1 MKHDLISRIEKAMPE
16 LSKSQRAIGNYIIAN
31 YDKSA
36 YLTASK
42 LGAAVGVSES
52 TVVRFAIELG
62 YDGYPALQ
70 HALREL
76 IRTRLTSVQRM
87 EITNKRIGENSVL
100 STVLRSDM
108 DKIKET
114 LETVDPAA
122 FEGAVDT
129 LLGARTIYVMGV
141 RMTGS
146 LASFL
151 TFGLSMIFPNVK
163 QIQTS
168 SGGEIFEQLLRVGEG
183 DVIIP
188 ITFPRYSKRIVRGV
202 EYARSYGAKV
212 IAHRQRCLAGRGVRR
227 LSADS
232 PFGYGFVYRLA
243 RCAAQHY
250 QCPYRCAVA
259 CKTGRAYR
267 YVCAS

>member
-129 LLGARTIYVMGV
+129 LLGAR
-141 RMTGS
+141 S
-146 LASFL
+146 
-151 TFGLSMIFPNVK
+151 IFFFQSN
-163 QIQTS
+163 
-168 SGGEIFEQLLRVGEG
+168 
-183 DVIIP
+183 
-188 ITFPRYSKRIVRGV
+188 KRKCR
-202 EYARSYGAKV
+202 
-212 IAHRQRCLAGRGVRR
+212 
-227 LSADS
+227 
-232 PFGYGFVYRLA
+232 
-243 RCAAQHY
+243 
-250 QCPYRCAVA
+250 
-259 CKTGRAYR
+259 
-267 YVCAS
+267 

>member
-188 ITFPRYSKRIVRGV
+188 ITFPRYSKRIGKLVLFCT
-202 EYARSYGAKV
+202 
-212 IAHRQRCLAGRGVRR
+212 RQRNDKGIDNAERR
-227 LSADS
+227 NERVDKRSHIRTGCQQIVCELRDRRDIAVGERYD
-232 PFGYGFVYRLA
+232 L
-243 RCAAQHY
+243 
-250 QCPYRCAVA
+250 CAVA
-259 CKTGRAYR
+259 AGIFYPAHDTL
-267 YVCAS
+267 

>member
-1 MKHDLISRIEKAMPE
+1 
-16 LSKSQRAIGNYIIAN
+16 
-31 YDKSA
+31 
-36 YLTASK
+36 
-42 LGAAVGVSES
+42 
-52 TVVRFAIELG
+52 
-62 YDGYPALQ
+62 
-70 HALREL
+70 
-76 IRTRLTSVQRM
+76 M
-87 EITNKRIGENSVL
+87 EITNKRIGDNSVL

-212 IAHRQRCLAGRGVRR
+212 IALTDSDVSPVAEFADYLLTARSDMASFIDSLVAPLSIINALIVALSRAKQDELTDTFAR
-227 LSADS
+227 LEAVWDE
-232 PFGYGFVYRLA
+232 FDVYNRE
-243 RCAAQHY
+243 
-250 QCPYRCAVA
+250 
-259 CKTGRAYR
+259 
-267 YVCAS
+267 